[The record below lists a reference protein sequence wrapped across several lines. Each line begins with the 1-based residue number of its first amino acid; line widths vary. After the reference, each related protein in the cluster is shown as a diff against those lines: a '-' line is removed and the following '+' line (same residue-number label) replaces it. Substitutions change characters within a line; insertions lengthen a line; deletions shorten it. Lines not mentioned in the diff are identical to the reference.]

1 MNKFNLEELTK
12 YLEELEDIRVSI
24 FNYNQEETDEKIEQ
38 IIINLL
44 QKHSILDL
52 LIIKYT
58 TNSICVKLDIED
70 ELKRRI
76 DNARKNND

>member
-58 TNSICVKLDIED
+58 TNSICVKFDIED
-70 ELKRRI
+70 ELKRRVE
-76 DNARKNND
+76 DATKNND